1 MLYLQNFKIWK
12 VIYQH
17 NEMMRIFAVYFVLLS
32 IIMAGCT
39 SAITEPFPIDEEG
52 LKIQDETMK
61 DLEHKRNIE
70 ELELQ
75 QSELLE
81 GLLEEDS
88 FAESL
93 SEVTDDSE
101 QYTNEEADAEEVD
114 ESQLLAITELETEE
128 VIKPEP
134 AVTEVSPEEERK
146 EQSLQELLDASFDKD
161 ASEDT
166 LKITAQQE
174 PQLPPTPSL
183 PKELAMIALPE
194 QEPDPTKFIPESPL
208 AISSARKLVSCSLVS
223 ELIGE
228 IHQRLQ
234 KTKDLTIADRR
245 LRDTKNDRLMPIVHF
260 DFDQIKIKP
269 DYRELLRQQSACVMQ
284 ALETRGDMILQ
295 IAGHADERGSDEY
308 NIALGHRRANAIAN
322 SIMAYLT
329 NPELTQIIS
338 YGEEF
343 PLVPQSNKNAWARNR
358 RVEFTLLLK

>member
-1 MLYLQNFKIWK
+1 
-12 VIYQH
+12 
-17 NEMMRIFAVYFVLLS
+17 
-32 IIMAGCT
+32 MAGCT
-39 SAITEPFPIDEEG
+39 STNPESLPINEEG
-52 LKIQDETMK
+52 LELQDEERK
-61 DLEHKRNIE
+61 DLEHKKNIE

-75 QSELLE
+75 QSDLLE

-101 QYTNEEADAEEVD
+101 QYTNEEADAEEGD
-114 ESQLLAITELETEE
+114 ESQLLAMTEVETEE
-128 VIKPEP
+128 VIEP
-134 AVTEVSPEEERK
+134 DPPVAEVSPEEEVK
-146 EQSLQELLDASFDKD
+146 EPSLMELLKETFTRDT
-161 ASEDT
+161 SEDT
-166 LKITAQQE
+166 TKITAQQE

-183 PKELAMIALPE
+183 PKELAVIASPE
-194 QEPDPTKFIPESPL
+194 QESDPPMFSTESPL
-208 AISSARKLVSCSLVS
+208 AMSSARKLVSCSLVP
-223 ELIGE
+223 ELMDG

-234 KTKDLTIADRR
+234 KTKDITIADRR
-245 LRDTKNDRLMPIVHF
+245 LRDSKNDRLMPVVHF

-269 DYRELLRQQSACVMQ
+269 DYRELLRQHSACVTQ
-284 ALETRGDMILQ
+284 ALEDRGDMILQ

>member
-1 MLYLQNFKIWK
+1 
-12 VIYQH
+12 
-17 NEMMRIFAVYFVLLS
+17 MMRIFAVYFVFLS

-39 SAITEPFPIDEEG
+39 STTSEPFPIDEEG
-52 LKIQDETMK
+52 LELQDEERK

-75 QSELLE
+75 QSDLLE

-101 QYTNEEADAEEVD
+101 QYTNEEADAEEGD
-114 ESQLLAITELETEE
+114 ESQLLAMTELENEE
-128 VIKPEP
+128 VIEP
-134 AVTEVSPEEERK
+134 DPPVTEVSPEEEAK
-146 EQSLQELLDASFDKD
+146 EPSLMELLKKTFTRDT
-161 ASEDT
+161 SEDT
-166 LKITAQQE
+166 TKITAQQE
-174 PQLPPTPSL
+174 PELPPTPSL
-183 PKELAMIALPE
+183 PKELAVIASPE
-194 QEPDPTKFIPESPL
+194 QEPDPPMFLPESPL
-208 AISSARKLVSCSLVS
+208 AMSSARKLVSCSLVP
-223 ELIGE
+223 ELMDE

-234 KTKDLTIADRR
+234 KTKDITIADRR
-245 LRDTKNDRLMPIVHF
+245 LRDSKNDRLMPVVHF

-269 DYRELLRQQSACVMQ
+269 DYRELLRQHSACVTQ
-284 ALETRGDMILQ
+284 ALEDRGDMILQ

-322 SIMAYLT
+322 SIMTYLT
-329 NPELTQIIS
+329 NPGLTQIIS

>member
-1 MLYLQNFKIWK
+1 MKK
-12 VIYQH
+12 
-17 NEMMRIFAVYFVLLS
+17 IFAVYLVFLS
-32 IIMAGCT
+32 IIMSGCT
-39 SAITEPFPIDEEG
+39 STTSEPFPKDEEG
-52 LKIQDETMK
+52 LEVQDEAMK
-61 DLEHKRNIE
+61 DLEHKRSIE

-75 QSELLE
+75 QRELLE
-81 GLLEEDS
+81 GLLEEEEAITES
-88 FAESL
+88 F
-93 SEVTDDSE
+93 SEVSDDIE
-101 QYTNEEADAEEVD
+101 QDTNEEADQEASD
-114 ESQLLAITELETEE
+114 ESGLLAMTEMETEE
-128 VIKPEP
+128 VIQPEP
-134 AVTEVSPEEERK
+134 AITEVNPEEETK
-146 EQSLQELLDASFDKD
+146 EPSLQELLDASFDKN

-183 PKELAMIALPE
+183 PKEIAVIASPK
-194 QEPDPTKFIPESPL
+194 QEPDQPMFMPESPL
-208 AISSARKLVSCSLVS
+208 AMSSARRLVSCRLVP
-223 ELIGE
+223 ELMDE
-228 IHQRLQ
+228 LHQRLQ
-234 KTKDLTIADRR
+234 KTRDITIADRR
-245 LRDTKNDRLMPIVHF
+245 LRDNRNDRLMPVVHF

-284 ALETRGDMILQ
+284 TLEARGDMILQ
-295 IAGHADERGSDEY
+295 IEGHADERGSDEY

>member
-1 MLYLQNFKIWK
+1 
-12 VIYQH
+12 
-17 NEMMRIFAVYFVLLS
+17 
-32 IIMAGCT
+32 MAGCT
-39 SAITEPFPIDEEG
+39 STTTEPFPLDEEG
-52 LKIQDETMK
+52 LELQDEERK

-88 FAESL
+88 FSESL
-93 SEVTDDSE
+93 SEVTDDSD
-101 QYTNEEADAEEVD
+101 QYTNEEGDAEEGD
-114 ESQLLAITELETEE
+114 ESQLLAMTEVETEE
-128 VIKPEP
+128 VIEPEP
-134 AVTEVSPEEERK
+134 TLTEVSPEEGTK
-146 EQSLQELLDASFDKD
+146 EQSLQELLDASFDKNP
-161 ASEDT
+161 SEET

-183 PKELAMIALPE
+183 PKELALIALPE
-194 QEPDPTKFIPESPL
+194 QEPDPTKFVPESPL
-208 AISSARKLVSCSLVS
+208 AISSARKLVSCSLVP
-223 ELIGE
+223 ELMDE

-234 KTKDLTIADRR
+234 KTKDINIADRR
-245 LRDTKNDRLMPIVHF
+245 LRDTKNNRLMPVVHF
-260 DFDQIKIKP
+260 DFDQIKIKS

-284 ALETRGDMILQ
+284 ALDERGDMILQ

>member
-1 MLYLQNFKIWK
+1 
-12 VIYQH
+12 
-17 NEMMRIFAVYFVLLS
+17 MRIFAVYFVFLS

-39 SAITEPFPIDEEG
+39 STNPESLLINEEG
-52 LKIQDETMK
+52 LGLQDEERK

-88 FAESL
+88 FADSL

-101 QYTNEEADAEEVD
+101 QYSNEEDDTEEVD
-114 ESQLLAITELETEE
+114 ESQLLAMTELENEE
-128 VIKPEP
+128 VIEPEP
-134 AVTEVSPEEERK
+134 EVTEVSPEEEIK
-146 EQSLQELLDASFDKD
+146 EPSLMDLLKRSFQRDT
-161 ASEDT
+161 SEDT
-166 LKITAQQE
+166 TKITAQQE

-183 PKELAMIALPE
+183 PKELAVIASPE
-194 QEPDPTKFIPESPL
+194 QEPDPPMFLPESPL
-208 AISSARKLVSCSLVS
+208 AMSSARKLVSCSLVP
-223 ELIGE
+223 ELMDE

-234 KTKDLTIADRR
+234 KTKDITIADRR
-245 LRDTKNDRLMPIVHF
+245 LRDSKNDRLMPVVHF

-284 ALETRGDMILQ
+284 ALEARGDMILQ
-295 IAGHADERGSDEY
+295 IEGHADERGSDEY

>member
-1 MLYLQNFKIWK
+1 
-12 VIYQH
+12 
-17 NEMMRIFAVYFVLLS
+17 MRIFAVYFVFLS

-39 SAITEPFPIDEEG
+39 STNTEPLPINEEG
-52 LKIQDETMK
+52 LEFQEEERK
-61 DLEHKRNIE
+61 DLEHKKNIE

-93 SEVTDDSE
+93 SEVADDSE
-101 QYTNEEADAEEVD
+101 QDTDEVTDVEAGD
-114 ESQLLAITELETEE
+114 ESELLAITELETEE
-128 VIKPEP
+128 VIEPET
-134 AVTEVSPEEERK
+134 ALTEVSPEEETK
-146 EQSLQELLDASFDKD
+146 EPSLMELLKESFDFDKD

-183 PKELAMIALPE
+183 PGELAVIASPE
-194 QEPDPTKFIPESPL
+194 QEPDPPKFTPESQL
-208 AISSARKLVSCSLVS
+208 AMSSARKLVSCSLVP
-223 ELIGE
+223 ELMDE

-234 KTKDLTIADRR
+234 KTKDISIADRR
-245 LRDTKNDRLMPIVHF
+245 LRDTKNDRLMPVVHF
-260 DFDQIKIKP
+260 DFDQTKIKP
-269 DYRELLRQQSACVMQ
+269 DYRELLRQQSVCVMQ
-284 ALETRGDMILQ
+284 ALEERGDMILQ
-295 IAGHADERGSDEY
+295 IEGHADERGSDEY

-322 SIMAYLT
+322 SIMAYFT

-343 PLVPQSNKNAWARNR
+343 PFVPQSNKNAWARNR